1 MEYLT
6 TLTALAYSGDIL
18 TDKSGKRIDR
28 NQAYLSPS
36 AIVTARPEK
45 YRASKS
51 AHATCVRARVVLVP
65 GHELASLAAPGMAQA
80 SLSTATR
87 SHLLLP
93 PAALVHPCTSAAPGM
108 AQASL
113 STATRSHLLL
123 PPAALVH
130 PCTSRSQGRN
140 TGMRQGFRTVIKS
153 TVQSRTRY
161 RRSALEMTD
170 TELKL
175 MAAAAIMGESSRP
188 NSGYSTPA
196 ASGTPSEL

>member
-93 PAALVHPCTSAAPGM
+93 PAALVHPCTSAAPGI
-108 AQASL
+108 
-113 STATRSHLLL
+113 L

-196 ASGTPSEL
+196 ASCTPSEL